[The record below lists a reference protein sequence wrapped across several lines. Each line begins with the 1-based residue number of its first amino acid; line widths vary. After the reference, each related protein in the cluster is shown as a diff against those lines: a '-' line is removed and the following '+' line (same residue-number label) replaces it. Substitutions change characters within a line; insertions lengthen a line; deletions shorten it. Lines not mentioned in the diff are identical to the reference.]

1 MKKTEIKQVNMM
13 EHGGKRAGAGRKKK
27 DRSGQEFFD
36 GAQSYLLAVV
46 QGRTVPDS
54 VRVMAAK
61 TLIQYET
68 AKQRA
73 PVQSPAP
80 AKLREKTHRDI
91 EKNVAIDFEKKAA
104 KIREKYQKG
113 VK

>member
-1 MKKTEIKQVNMM
+1 M
-13 EHGGKRAGAGRKKK
+13 EAAG
-27 DRSGQEFFD
+27 
-36 GAQSYLLAVV
+36 
-46 QGRTVPDS
+46 
-54 VRVMAAK
+54 
-61 TLIQYET
+61 
-68 AKQRA
+68 A

-91 EKNVAIDFEKKAA
+91 EKTVAIDFEKKAA

>member
-1 MKKTEIKQVNMM
+1 MPG
-13 EHGGKRAGAGRKKK
+13 HGGQRPNAGRKKK
-27 DRSGQEFFD
+27 DREGQEYFED
-36 GAQSYLLAVV
+36 AQSYLLAVV
-46 QGRTVPDS
+46 QGRTIPDA
-54 VRVMAAK
+54 VRVQAAK
-61 TLIQYET
+61 TLITYET
-68 AKQRA
+68 AKKRA

-91 EKNVAIDFEKKAA
+91 EKTVAIDFEKKAA